1 MTRFRLPLLLKFRH
15 QTPKTARRSFL
26 KNMTPEWLPPRQKK
40 GEDEVEFIP
49 TRPLH
54 PSPPPPKPP
63 LPWGRWLQIA
73 GISISLPVSLLAI
86 ANLPLAAIRRPIA
99 KTAPILLIPTYFAI
113 DRDFKTAIA
122 AAQTAQNQLDEI
134 ATPDDLETL
143 RQNFVTARDR
153 LDQLPQDFL
162 QAFPECDFSLYRC
175 DYSPIQYQQA
185 RSQLQNIETA
195 LAQERKAQL
204 ALTNAEQ
211 NLKTGKWDYL
221 QAYTQTDRSAAI
233 ASWQVALDQIA
244 QVPPQTLA
252 GEIAQDKLAT
262 YEQEFQ
268 QTVGQNLSPENQGK
282 RAIALIESARQF
294 AWQAALAS
302 QNPPHTVSQWQHVEN
317 LWEQAIRTLGRVS
330 SLNLDRYNQAQRLL
344 AQYNAYQ
351 GQIRIRKEAEQNAIA
366 TLETAQNQVENY
378 LAASPS
384 PPQAQAQLQSILH
397 ELDKIPPGTT
407 PHSQAQEMRQ
417 WVQVQL
423 QQVR

>member
-1 MTRFRLPLLLKFRH
+1 MTRFRLSLWLKFQR

-26 KNMTPEWLPPRQKK
+26 KNMTPEWLPPWQNK
-40 GEDEVEFIP
+40 GEDNVEFIP

-63 LPWGRWLQIA
+63 RPWGRWLQIA
-73 GISISLPVSLLAI
+73 GISISLPVSVLAI
-86 ANLPLAAIRRPIA
+86 ANLPFAPIRRSVA
-99 KTAPILLIPTYFAI
+99 QTAPVLLTPTYFAI
-113 DRDFKTAIA
+113 DRDFRAAIA
-122 AAQTAQNQLDEI
+122 ATDTAQNQLGEI
-134 ATPDDLETL
+134 ATPDDLEQL

-153 LDQLPQDFL
+153 LDQLPLDFL
-162 QAFPECDFSLYRC
+162 QSFQGCDFGFYRC
-175 DYSPIQYQQA
+175 DYNPLKYQQT

-195 LAQERKAQL
+195 LAQERKARL
-204 ALTNAEQ
+204 AFTNAEQ

-221 QAYTQTDRSAAI
+221 QAYTETDRTAAI

-252 GEIAQDKLAT
+252 GEIAQDKLVS

-268 QTVGQNLSPENQGK
+268 QTVGPNLSPENQGK

-317 LWEQAIRTLGRVS
+317 LWEQAIRSLGRVS

-366 TLETAQNQVENY
+366 TLETAQNQVEDFI
-378 LAASPS
+378 ATSPR

-417 WVQVQL
+417 WVQRQW
-423 QQVR
+423 